1 MAKVVEKEP
10 KVNLK
15 ELLRKDVLD
24 CITSMK
30 LPNDVSLLGMEKAS
44 VFLRAKEADVE
55 ITVVIKKDRVLEFED
70 ATTNAVIDATDE

>member
-10 KVNLK
+10 KINLK

-24 CITSMK
+24 CITNMT

-55 ITVVIKKDRVLEFED
+55 IAVVIKKDRVLEFED

>member
-24 CITSMK
+24 CITSMT
-30 LPNDVSLLGMEKAS
+30 LPEDVSLLGMEKAS

-55 ITVVIKKDRVLEFED
+55 ITVVIKKDRVMEFED
-70 ATTNAVIDATDE
+70 AATNVVIDATDE

>member
-24 CITSMK
+24 CITNMT

-55 ITVVIKKDRVLEFED
+55 IAVVIKKDRVLEFED
-70 ATTNAVIDATDE
+70 ATTNVVIDATDE

>member
-24 CITSMK
+24 CITSIT
-30 LPNDVSLLGMEKAS
+30 LPEDVSLLGMEKAS

-55 ITVVIKKDRVLEFED
+55 IAVVIKKDRVLEFED

>member
-24 CITSMK
+24 CITNMT

-55 ITVVIKKDRVLEFED
+55 IAVVIKKDRVLEFED

>member
-24 CITSMK
+24 CITNMT
-30 LPNDVSLLGMEKAS
+30 LPEDVSLLGMEKAS

-55 ITVVIKKDRVLEFED
+55 IAVVIKKDRVLEFED